1 MINHHSIR
9 YRLLRRTSAPVPGN
23 REREQRQKESYCSLA
38 HTLSSNQPVPNHKPE
53 PVQVHCIKEQLTRVA
68 IYARSQDS
76 DQEQKVVWRGAW
88 HPPGLFFLYIYP
100 SPSPE
105 WYLTIHK
112 EYLICPQE
120 PPRKVRKYITL
131 TPRRVKQLTVKQSRR
146 EVKANE
152 RL

>member
-1 MINHHSIR
+1 MFP
-9 YRLLRRTSAPVPGN
+9 LT
-23 REREQRQKESYCSLA
+23 

-68 IYARSQDS
+68 IYAREPVKIKNRKKS
-76 DQEQKVVWRGAW
+76 EEGGWY
-88 HPPGLFFLYIYP
+88 PPGLFFLYIYP
-100 SPSPE
+100 PPSPE
-105 WYLTIHK
+105 GYLIIHK